1 MDVDFSTAVDF
12 LLKNG
17 YLAQI
22 NGEVTLTGKFKR
34 TFNPLESAKATEVFT
49 ESPSIFTPKDVWE
62 KFVKDADIP
71 HRVSNQNGQSYTV
84 RQYSNA
90 LANRLA
96 KIIADPGVDYKT
108 LVQST
113 KQYYKSNAFK
123 FTLHNY
129 VEKEVWKIEYENY
142 EKLVKTNQVDTFTK
156 TLGGGNPFED

>member
-17 YLAQI
+17 YLAQV
-22 NGEVTLTGKFKR
+22 NGEITLTGKFKR
-34 TFNPLESAKATEVFT
+34 TFNPLESAKAAEVFK
-49 ESPSIFTPKDVWE
+49 ESPPIFTQKDIWE
-62 KFVKDADIP
+62 KFVKDAEIP
-71 HRVSNQNGQSYTV
+71 HRVSNQKGQSYTV

-96 KIIADPGVDYKT
+96 KIIADPDIDYKT

-113 KQYYKSNAFK
+113 KNYYRSNAFK

-129 VEKEVWKIEYENY
+129 FEKEVWKIEYDNY
-142 EKLVKTNQVDTFTK
+142 EQEHRNNSVDTFTK